1 MRESMT
7 NTSARQK
14 QRHSAA
20 AHTVNRWHLRLR
32 RSLATT
38 KPSPSRRRRARAAWL
53 LALVGLGAGIT
64 IASLPPR
71 EHGMPEPVQA
81 MALTPPRQIITS
93 MGINGEI
100 RREVIPSADELM
112 ASLTDPAAIKVAST
126 AREPE
131 LPWKEIT
138 IKSGDTLSRIFARH
152 DIQSDEANRI
162 VKAHIDAKALNRL
175 AAGQVLRLQ
184 TDAGGRILQLHY
196 RLNES
201 DSLQVRR
208 NTNGY
213 DVAKV
218 SQTFETRRTY
228 AAGNIA
234 VSLFADGQSAGLSDP
249 VIIQMVDIFGWDIDF
264 AQDLRRGDSFAVIY
278 EEKYWQGQKVADGA
292 ILAAEFI
299 NQGKSYR
306 AVGHRTAVGIAGY
319 YSPEGLS
326 MRRPFLRSPMKVSRV
341 TSPYSLSR
349 YHPILQTW
357 TAHRGVD
364 YGAPTGTPVLATASG
379 RVSFQGSK
387 GGYGNAV
394 VLKHGGS
401 YSTLYAHLSGYPRG
415 LRAGVQVEQGQ
426 VIGYVGSTGLA
437 TGPHLHYE
445 FQVNGVHQNPLTLKF
460 PQTEPIAPQYRA
472 EFLQTARTF
481 GTKLDL
487 VGPSALASSR

>member
-1 MRESMT
+1 
-7 NTSARQK
+7 
-14 QRHSAA
+14 
-20 AHTVNRWHLRLR
+20 
-32 RSLATT
+32 
-38 KPSPSRRRRARAAWL
+38 
-53 LALVGLGAGIT
+53 
-64 IASLPPR
+64 
-71 EHGMPEPVQA
+71 MPEPVQA

-93 MGINGEI
+93 MDINGEI
-100 RREVIPSADELM
+100 RREVIPSADELL
-112 ASLTDPAAIKVAST
+112 ASLTDPAAITVAST
-126 AREPE
+126 ARKPEP
-131 LPWKEIT
+131 PWKEIT

-152 DIQSDEANRI
+152 DISGDEANRI
-162 VKAHIDAKALNRL
+162 VKSHADARALNRL
-175 AAGQVLRLQ
+175 AAGQVLSIQ
-184 TDAGGRILQLHY
+184 TDADGHILQLKY

-208 NTNGY
+208 RTNGY
-213 DVAKV
+213 DVAKI
-218 SQTFETRRTY
+218 SQTFETRHTY

-249 VIIQMVDIFGWDIDF
+249 VIIQMVEIFGWDIDF

-299 NQGKSYR
+299 NQGKTYR

-341 TSPYSLSR
+341 TSPYSLNR

-379 RVSFQGSK
+379 RVGFLGNK

-415 LRAGVQVEQGQ
+415 LRAGAQVEQGQ

-472 EFLQTARTF
+472 EFLQTARTL
-481 GTKLDL
+481 GGKLDL
-487 VGPSALASSR
+487 VGPSAFASNR

>member
-1 MRESMT
+1 MRDSMT
-7 NTSARQK
+7 RTSARQK
-14 QRHSAA
+14 QQRSAA

-32 RSLATT
+32 RSLVTT
-38 KPSPSRRRRARAAWL
+38 KHSPPRRRRALAAWL
-53 LALVGLGAGIT
+53 LALVGLGIT

-71 EHGMPEPVQA
+71 DDGATGPVQA
-81 MALTPPRQIITS
+81 MTLTPPRQIITS
-93 MGINGEI
+93 MDINGEI

-112 ASLTDPAAIKVAST
+112 ASLTDPAAIAVASA

-131 LPWKEIT
+131 PPWEEIT

-152 DIQSDEANRI
+152 DIPGDEANRI
-162 VKAHIDAKALNRL
+162 VKSHADARALNRL
-175 AAGQVLRLQ
+175 AAGRLLRIQ
-184 TDAGGRILQLHY
+184 TDAGGRILQLRY
-196 RLNES
+196 GLNES

-208 NTNGY
+208 HANGY

-218 SQTFETRRTY
+218 SQTFETRHTY

-234 VSLFADGQSAGLSDP
+234 VSLFADGQGAGLSDP
-249 VIIQMVDIFGWDIDF
+249 VIIQMVEIFGWDIDF
-264 AQDLRRGDSFAVIY
+264 AQDLRRGDSFAVIF

-299 NQGKSYR
+299 NQGKTYR
-306 AVGHRTAVGIAGY
+306 AVGHRTVVGINGY

-341 TSPYSLSR
+341 TSPYSLNR
-349 YHPILQTW
+349 YHPILRTW

-379 RVSFQGSK
+379 RVSFLGSK

-415 LRAGVQVEQGQ
+415 LRAGAQVEQGQ

-445 FQVNGVHQNPLTLKF
+445 FQVNGIHQNPLTLKF

-472 EFLQTARTF
+472 EFLQTARTL
-481 GTKLDL
+481 GGKLDL

>member
-1 MRESMT
+1 M
-7 NTSARQK
+7 
-14 QRHSAA
+14 
-20 AHTVNRWHLRLR
+20 VNRWRLRLR
-32 RSLATT
+32 RSLVTANL
-38 KPSPSRRRRARAAWL
+38 SPSRRRRARAAWL
-53 LALVGLGAGIT
+53 LAFVGLGTGIT

-71 EHGMPEPVQA
+71 EHETPEPVQA
-81 MALTPPRQIITS
+81 MTLTPPRQIITS
-93 MGINGEI
+93 IDINGEI

-112 ASLTDPAAIKVAST
+112 ASLTDPAAITVAPG

-131 LPWKEIT
+131 PPWKEVA
-138 IKSGDTLSRIFARH
+138 IKRGDTLSRIFARN
-152 DIQSDEANRI
+152 DIPGDEAGRI
-162 VKAHIDAKALNRL
+162 VKSHADAKLLNRL
-175 AAGQVLRLQ
+175 IAGQSLHIQ
-184 TDAGGRILQLHY
+184 TDPGGRVLQLRY

-208 NTNGY
+208 SANGY
-213 DVAKV
+213 DVARI
-218 SQTFETRRTY
+218 SRTFETRHVY

-234 VSLFADGQSAGLSDP
+234 VSLFVDGQSAGLSDP
-249 VIIQMVDIFGWDIDF
+249 VIIQMVEVFGWDIDF

-306 AVGHRTAVGIAGY
+306 AVAHRTAIGVAGY

-326 MRRPFLRSPMKVSRV
+326 MRRPFLRSPLKVSRV
-341 TSPYSLSR
+341 TSPYSLRR

-379 RVSFQGSK
+379 RVSFLGGK
-387 GGYGNAV
+387 GGYGNAIT
-394 VLKHGGS
+394 LKHGGS
-401 YSTLYAHLSGYPRG
+401 YSTLYAHLSGYARG
-415 LRAGVQVEQGQ
+415 LRAGAQVEQGQ

-445 FQVNGVHQNPLTLKF
+445 FQVNGIHQNPLTLKF
-460 PQTEPIAPQYRA
+460 PQTEPIAPQYRT
-472 EFLQTARTF
+472 EFLQAARNW
-481 GTKLDL
+481 GSKLDL